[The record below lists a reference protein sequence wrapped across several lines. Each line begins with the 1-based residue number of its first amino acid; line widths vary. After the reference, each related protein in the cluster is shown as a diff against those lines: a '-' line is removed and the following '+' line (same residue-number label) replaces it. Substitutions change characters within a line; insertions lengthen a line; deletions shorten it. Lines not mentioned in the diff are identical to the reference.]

1 MSDENEESGSEA
13 ITFLRT
19 KRTFL
24 MAGIH
29 SPQKSDKTSTKSIR
43 RGHASVNQKL
53 RQNPERYMAFFRQCM
68 PRVTHHAHS
77 GIALILGKQ
86 LMLKYNYGGDKNN
99 EIFRTTPLN
108 KCLRKAWF
116 ENNEVQHRQSMQA
129 QFGNAHNRIWV
140 HNFRARQAEQ
150 ARLAA
155 EAARLAEEVL
165 EAQQAKGDEAEGDE
179 TEGDET
185 EGDTVE

>member
-1 MSDENEESGSEA
+1 MSDENEESGSEGSGRSNNFFENEED
-13 ITFLRT
+13 ISDNDQ
-19 KRTFL
+19 
-24 MAGIH
+24 GSNPH
-29 SPQKSDKTSTKSIR
+29 KSDKTSTKSIR
-43 RGHASVNQKL
+43 RGHASVNQEL

-86 LMLKYNYGGDKNN
+86 LMLKYNYGGDKNK

-116 ENNEVQHRQSMQA
+116 GNNEVQHRQSMQA

-140 HNFRARQAEQ
+140 HNIRARQAEQ
-150 ARLAA
+150 ARLVA
-155 EAARLAEEVL
+155 EAARLAEEIL
-165 EAQQAKGDEAEGDE
+165 EAQQAKCDEVDGRAED
-179 TEGDET
+179 
-185 EGDTVE
+185 DTAE